1 MKQTIHVLLLSALL
15 VFTVGCKKEKTTAV
29 AYDKNTTTL
38 INIHGKTDRRLHLYF
53 FMMYRP
59 KYFPDGKVNSE
70 CRTVLNPLTATK
82 RGEVKYGGTS
92 IENQDEYN
100 ITIPVLNK
108 TMIDKCQYTPIGI
121 SVRITR
127 RHEKNGLYSEVPIYT
142 DTPIGAVAGSPRSIV
157 GSRSF
162 KGSYRA
168 EALRKTGKVA
178 EPKKYF
184 KIRSGAKVRCFTIR
198 YGAHHIYRD
207 PDPERLTFEC
217 ALPYEGNAQW
227 QDEIVDDSIVLDIV
241 VDENKTEFLQRVGR
255 HKVIG
260 KKDTFQEEKLNW
272 YDRIKLWIKGE

>member
-15 VFTVGCKKEKTTAV
+15 VFTVGCKEEKKTASV
-29 AYDKNTTTL
+29 TYDKNTTTL

-142 DTPIGAVAGSPRSIV
+142 DTPIYTSEKSAG
-157 GSRSF
+157 GGSF
-162 KGSYRA
+162 KTDYRVKI
-168 EALRKTGKVA
+168 LKKTGKVA

-184 KIRSGAKVRCFTIR
+184 KIRSGAKVRCFTKHYEKDGTSKEQIV
-198 YGAHHIYRD
+198 
-207 PDPERLTFEC
+207 FKC
-217 ALPYEGNAQW
+217 KLPYEGNAQW
-227 QDEIVDDSIVLDIV
+227 RDEIVDDSIALDIV
-241 VDENKTEFLQRVGR
+241 VDENKSYYYPTLAKIKSGIKGHTES
-255 HKVIG
+255 
-260 KKDTFQEEKLNW
+260 FQEEKLKW
-272 YDRIKLWIKGE
+272 YDTIKLWIKGE